1 MTAMPAGAPKT
12 ALKYYTSNAGY
23 SAMNGH
29 LHRLYDGLPE
39 IENEPLDST
48 YSGSDAEF
56 EWRNRR
62 DDL

>member
-1 MTAMPAGAPKT
+1 MVRFLRNHDPGGAR
-12 ALKYYTSNAGY
+12 A
-23 SAMNGH
+23 AMNGH

>member
-1 MTAMPAGAPKT
+1 VVRFLRNQDPGGAR
-12 ALKYYTSNAGY
+12 A
-23 SAMNGH
+23 AMNGH

-39 IENEPLDST
+39 ISEEPLDST
-48 YSGSDAEF
+48 DSGLEREP